1 MRARNALRALVKRAS
16 EGRRE
21 TPPSVGWVQDRN
33 METKETYH
41 WISMLSP
48 LLWETV
54 MECLERVKALKE
66 TQETLQAAKRED

>member
-1 MRARNALRALVKRAS
+1 MCPRNVLWAQVMKAL

-21 TPPSVGWVQDRN
+21 ILPALGWVQDRN

-41 WISMLSP
+41 WVSMLFP
-48 LLWETV
+48 MPWETA

-66 TQETLQAAKRED
+66 AL